1 MMNDFADE
9 ILKLVAAK
17 AKSILRDPASGNE
30 ILNDNTVKENSK
42 LVDELTKVKIQ
53 SKA

>member
-9 ILKLVAAK
+9 ILKRVAAK
-17 AKSILRDPASGNE
+17 AKSILSGPASGNE

-42 LVDELTKVKIQ
+42 FVAELTKVKI
-53 SKA
+53 